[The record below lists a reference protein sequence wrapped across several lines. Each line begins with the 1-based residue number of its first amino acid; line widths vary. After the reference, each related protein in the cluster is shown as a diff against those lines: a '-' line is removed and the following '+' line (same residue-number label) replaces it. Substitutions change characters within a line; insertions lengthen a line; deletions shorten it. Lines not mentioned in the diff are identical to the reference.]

1 MNIITLL
8 VSSVV
13 PGMLQ
18 IHEQYAIMLTA
29 SEVSI
34 EIHYEVQQKTPGCVV
49 CGEIEMHHL
58 LTIANKMLI
67 NGTVE
72 LYSNLSH

>member
-34 EIHYEVQQKTPGCVV
+34 EIHYEVQQQTPGC
-49 CGEIEMHHL
+49 
-58 LTIANKMLI
+58 
-67 NGTVE
+67 
-72 LYSNLSH
+72 